1 MQQGKPKALI
11 LGGSGFLGIN
21 FLRYCEK
28 FDLTLTYSK
37 SIPTIDADWRKFD
50 FHSNNGQALSAII
63 QEIEPDVI
71 INCIAL
77 ADVDQCE
84 NDQKKSEDLNSL
96 LPLLVSTITKKHN
109 IKFIH
114 ISTDH
119 LKSREETPRLEEAE
133 LWPINVYGRTKFI
146 GEKLIA
152 RENPD
157 ALIIRTNFF
166 GFSYRNQNTLMEKI
180 ICDLKQS
187 KKFNGFSDVVFNP
200 VSVIYL
206 IKAIEYMYSIDSKG
220 LFNIVS
226 KSVISKYDF
235 AKLVAQIFALDTEF
249 IVPSISRKSISGVD
263 RPVYLALSPD
273 KYEKTN
279 PPIIP
284 DMREMLIELKEDTLW
299 LDKLRS

>member
-37 SIPTIDADWRKFD
+37 SIPTIEADWRKFD
-50 FHSNNGQALSAII
+50 FLSNNGQALSAII
-63 QEIEPDVI
+63 QDIEPDVI

-84 NDQKKSEDLNSL
+84 SDVKKSENLNVL
-96 LPLLVSTITKKHN
+96 LPKLLSSITNRFN

-119 LKSREETPRLEEAE
+119 FKSKEETPRREESE
-133 LWPINVYGRTKFI
+133 MWPINVYGRTKI
-146 GEKLIA
+146 NGEKVIA
-152 RENPD
+152 CENHD
-157 ALIIRTNFF
+157 ALIVRTNFF

-180 ICDLKQS
+180 LSNLQQM
-187 KKFNGFSDVVFNP
+187 KKFNGYSDVVFNP

-206 IKAIEYMYSIDSKG
+206 IKAIEYLYSIDSKG

-235 AKLVAQIFALDTEF
+235 AKLVAQIFALDTEY
-249 IVPSISRKSISGVD
+249 IVPSISRKNIGGVD
-263 RPVYLALSPD
+263 RPIYLALSPD

-279 PPIIP
+279 PPRIP
-284 DMREMLIELKEDTLW
+284 DVREMLIELKEDTLW

>member
-21 FLRYCEK
+21 FLRYCEM

-37 SIPTIDADWRKFD
+37 SIPTIDADWRKFNYPSD
-50 FHSNNGQALSAII
+50 TGETLSAII
-63 QEIEPDVI
+63 EDIAPNII

-84 NDQKKSEDLNSL
+84 SDPKKSENLNSL
-96 LPLLVSTITKKHN
+96 LPMLISTVTKKYN

-119 LKSREETPRLEEAE
+119 FKSIEETPRPEESE
-133 LWPINVYGRTKFI
+133 LWPINVYGKTKI
-146 GEKLIA
+146 MGEKLIA
-152 RENPD
+152 GENPE
-157 ALIIRTNFF
+157 ALILRTNFF

-180 ICDLKQS
+180 VNNLKQN
-187 KKFNGFSDVVFNP
+187 KKFNGYSNVAFNP

-206 IKAIEYMYSIDSKG
+206 IRAIEYLFSINSKG
-220 LFNIVS
+220 VFNIVS

-235 AKLVAQIFALDTEF
+235 AKLVAQIFDLDIEYV
-249 IVPSISRKSISGVD
+249 VPSISQRNISDVD
-263 RPVYLALSPD
+263 RPTYLALSPD

-279 PPIIP
+279 PPRIP
-284 DMREMLIELKEDTLW
+284 DMREMLIELKEDTIW

>member
-21 FLRYCEK
+21 FLRYCEM

-50 FHSNNGQALSAII
+50 YPSDTGETLSAII
-63 QEIEPDVI
+63 EEIAPNII

-84 NDQKKSEDLNSL
+84 SDQKKSKDLNSL
-96 LPLLVSTITKKHN
+96 LPMLISNVTKKYN
-109 IKFIH
+109 VKFIH

-119 LKSREETPRLEEAE
+119 FKSRKETPRTEESE
-133 LWPINVYGRTKFI
+133 LWPINVYGRTKII

-152 RENPD
+152 GENPD
-157 ALIIRTNFF
+157 ALVLRTNFF

-180 ICDLKQS
+180 VSNLKRS
-187 KKFNGFSDVVFNP
+187 KKFNGYTDVVFNP

-206 IKAIEYMYSIDSKG
+206 IRAIEYLYSIDSKG
-220 LFNIVS
+220 VFNIVS

-235 AKLVAQIFALDTEF
+235 AKLVAQIFTLDTEY
-249 IVPSISRKSISGVD
+249 IVPSISQKEISGVD
-263 RPVYLALSPD
+263 RPIYLALSPD

-279 PPIIP
+279 PPRIP
-284 DMREMLIELKEDTLW
+284 DVREMLIELKEDTLW

>member
-21 FLRYCEK
+21 FLRYCEM

-50 FHSNNGQALSAII
+50 YPSDTGETLSAII
-63 QEIEPDVI
+63 EDVAPNII

-84 NDQKKSEDLNSL
+84 SDLKKSENLNSL
-96 LPLLVSTITKKHN
+96 LPMLISTVTKKYN

-119 LKSREETPRLEEAE
+119 FKSREQTPRSEESE
-133 LWPINVYGRTKFI
+133 LWPINVYGKTKII

-152 RENPD
+152 GENPN
-157 ALIIRTNFF
+157 ALILRTNFF
-166 GFSYRNQNTLMEKI
+166 GFSYRNQSTLMEKI
-180 ICDLKQS
+180 VSNLKQC
-187 KKFNGFSDVVFNP
+187 KKFNGYSDVVFNP

-206 IKAIEYMYSIDSKG
+206 IRAIEYLYSIDSKG
-220 LFNIVS
+220 VFNIVS

-235 AKLVAQIFALDTEF
+235 AKLVAQIFALDTEY
-249 IVPSISRKSISGVD
+249 IVPSISQKDISGVD
-263 RPVYLALSPD
+263 RPIYLALSPD

-279 PPIIP
+279 PPRIP
-284 DMREMLIELKEDTLW
+284 DVREMLIELKEDTLW